1 MSNIDN
7 DNLEDEAQA
16 LSDAID
22 SMPDSNDENEED
34 DSEDMSNVLLQEPK
48 KKKPVLRMIA
58 GIGGALVV
66 ALGGLF
72 VYSQYMTPAQVPVS
86 PMPRKMPPLEPA
98 PLQAA
103 PDTAA
108 LPSQTVPLEGDQKP
122 SIDTPNLP
130 DTAKLEP
137 TGATNAASAADP
149 FATPKVDAPAWPEP
163 KKPELAVT
171 KITADSLKEEAPA
184 EPAPVVKAPKKAKV
198 APTFD
203 DTADTAEIK
212 KPATKA
218 KVKKVVKK
226 SANIKQSEKA
236 VVTLKNQQPVDNGYN
251 ELF

>member
-22 SMPDSNDENEED
+22 SMPDSNDEHEED

-58 GIGGALVV
+58 GIGGAIVL
-66 ALGGLF
+66 AFGGLF

-98 PLQAA
+98 PMPA
-103 PDTAA
+103 DTSA
-108 LPSQTVPLEGDQKP
+108 LPAQGAPLEGEHKP
-122 SIDTPNLP
+122 AIDTPNLP
-130 DTAKLEP
+130 DLAKPEP
-137 TGATNAASAADP
+137 SAASAAASASDP
-149 FATPKVDAPAWPEP
+149 FATPKADAAAWPEP
-163 KKPELAVT
+163 KKSELAVT
-171 KITADSLKEEAPA
+171 KITADSLKEEAPV
-184 EPAPVVKAPKKAKV
+184 ETPAIKETKRVKPETK
-198 APTFD
+198 PTEKGGFV
-203 DTADTAEIK
+203 EVN
-212 KPATKA
+212 KPAAKT